1 MAMSLRS
8 GSEFLGFT
16 LRETVGPLLI
26 GAGLLA
32 LAFPLT
38 GAGVV
43 NIIKIVGLVLLASG
57 ILRGI
62 ALIGARQTPVF
73 WLELLAVVLS
83 IIVGLLVWRDP
94 EQGLRLMTAVLI
106 IILMVET
113 VAKFGL
119 LPDGFPLGAGLLACF
134 LVAIALALYFYSNSS
149 ITSEWVLSFL
159 LAALLICEGV
169 ALTYLNWRNRM
180 RKTR

>member
-1 MAMSLRS
+1 MSLRG
-8 GSEFLGFT
+8 GSEFVGFT
-16 LRETVGPLLI
+16 LRETVGPLMI

-32 LAFPLT
+32 LVFPLA

-43 NIIKIVGLVLLASG
+43 TIIKIVGLLLLASG

-62 ALIGARQTPVF
+62 ALIGARQTPLF

-94 EQGLRLMTAVLI
+94 GQGLRLMTAILI

-149 ITSEWVLSFL
+149 VTSDWVLGFL
-159 LAALLICEGV
+159 LAMLLILEGI
-169 ALTYLNWRNRM
+169 ALTYLNWQNRR